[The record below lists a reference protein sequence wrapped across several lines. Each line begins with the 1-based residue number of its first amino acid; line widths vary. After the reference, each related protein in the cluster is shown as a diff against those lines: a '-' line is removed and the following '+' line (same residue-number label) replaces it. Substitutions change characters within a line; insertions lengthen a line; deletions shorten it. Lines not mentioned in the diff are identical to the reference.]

1 MNEIAKLEAELQK
14 KKMKN
19 NLLEV
24 INTFSLGVNELSKTV
39 SRIFSAPSKWENQI
53 SRELEIYE
61 EGIIL
66 ERKK

>member
-19 NLLEV
+19 NLLEIV
-24 INTFSLGVNELSKTV
+24 NTFWLWVKELSKAV
-39 SRIFSAPSKWENQI
+39 SNIFMTPDKWDNQI
-53 SRELEIYE
+53 SRELELYE
-61 EGIIL
+61 EWVVL